1 MNSDDPILTA
11 YALGDLDPKA
21 QAAFEELLN
30 EDFAALAE
38 INATRVLAADL
49 RTQLRAAPSAPLLAS
64 QRAAIFEAAQRRDR
78 PIVVFPF
85 WKRPVLLSAAA
96 ACVIVG
102 VSMRLLWPVVSAP
115 WKSNPQARQ
124 SAPSFHFTLDN
135 GPLELPRE
143 PLVPFIAAWEA
154 SSAQALVGPP
164 RIAFTQTSR
173 ELPFSRAFLPSP
185 RFASLSP
192 NPPSVVRRVD
202 EKASIARNSDA
213 GEERRRGNWKSD
225 LKNSGHRLIS
235 EKLGA
240 FYPSVSE
247 EQPAFSLDSGAAVYS
262 RSLGL

>member
-1 MNSDDPILTA
+1 MNDPILTA
-11 YALGDLDPKA
+11 SALDELDAQA

-30 EDFAALAE
+30 HDFAALLE
-38 INATRVLAADL
+38 VEATRALAADL
-49 RTQLRAAPSAPLLAS
+49 RVELRAEPAAALHAN
-64 QRAAIFEAAQRRDR
+64 QRAALFKAVRRR
-78 PIVVFPF
+78 EQSIVPF

-102 VSMRLLWPVVSAP
+102 VSIRLLWPVVNAP
-115 WKSNPQARQ
+115 WKSNPQFQARQ

-135 GPLELPRE
+135 GPLDSPRE

-164 RIAFTQTSR
+164 HIAFTQTSR
-173 ELPFSRAFLPSP
+173 ELPFTRAFLPSP

-192 NPPSVVRRVD
+192 NPPSVVRRVN

-225 LKNSGHRLIS
+225 LNNSGRRLIS

-262 RSLGL
+262 RSLRL